1 MTIEMREK
9 ILRLIEK
16 NSRLT
21 FEDIA
26 IMLNLDVEDVAATIK
41 DLEDKKIICG
51 YHTLVN
57 WDKADDDQVS
67 AVIELKVSPQ
77 RGAGFD
83 KIAERVYQYPEVDAV
98 YLMSGAYDL
107 LVEMR
112 KAPMKEIANFVASR
126 LSTIE
131 EVQST
136 STHFILK
143 RYKDHGTLFVEDDED
158 KRIVISP

>member
-1 MTIEMREK
+1 MTVETREK
-9 ILRLIEK
+9 ILKLIEK
-16 NSRLT
+16 DSRLT
-21 FEDIA
+21 FDEIA
-26 IMLNLDVEDVAATIK
+26 VMLNLNVTEVEETIK
-41 DLEDKKIICG
+41 DMEDKNIICG

-57 WDKADDDQVS
+57 WDKADNDQVS

-131 EVQST
+131 EVQAT

-143 RYKDHGTLFVEDDED
+143 RYKDHGTLFVNDNED
-158 KRIVISP
+158 KRMVVSP

>member
-1 MTIEMREK
+1 MTVETREK
-9 ILRLIEK
+9 ILKLIEK
-16 NSRLT
+16 DSRLT
-21 FEDIA
+21 YDEIA
-26 IMLNLDVEDVAATIK
+26 VMLNLNVTEDEETIK
-41 DLEDKKIICG
+41 DMEDKNIICG
-51 YHTLVN
+51 YQTIVN
-57 WDKADDDQVS
+57 WDNADNDQVS

-131 EVQST
+131 EVQAT

-143 RYKDHGTLFVEDDED
+143 RYKDHGTLFVNDNED
-158 KRIVISP
+158 KRMVVSP

>member
-1 MTIEMREK
+1 MTKDMKEK
-9 ILRLIEK
+9 ILKMIEK
-16 NSRLT
+16 NSRLSN
-21 FEDIA
+21 EEIA
-26 IMLNLDVEDVAATIK
+26 VLLGLETAEVAAVVK
-41 DLEDKKIICG
+41 QMEDDKLICG

-57 WDKADDDQVS
+57 WDKADDDEVS
-67 AVIELKVSPQ
+67 AVIELKVNPQ

-112 KAPMKEIANFVASR
+112 KAPMKEIASFVASR

-136 STHFILK
+136 ATHFILK
-143 RYKDHGTLFVEDDED
+143 RYKDHGTLFVAEDQD
-158 KRIVISP
+158 KRMVVSP

>member
-1 MTIEMREK
+1 MTVETREK
-9 ILRLIEK
+9 ILKLIEK
-16 NSRLT
+16 DSRLT
-21 FEDIA
+21 FDEIA
-26 IMLNLDVEDVAATIK
+26 VMLNLNVTEVEETIK
-41 DLEDKKIICG
+41 DMEDKNIICG

-57 WDKADDDQVS
+57 WDKADNDQVS

-131 EVQST
+131 EVQAT

-143 RYKDHGTLFVEDDED
+143 RYKDHGTLFVNDNED
-158 KRIVISP
+158 KRMVGSP